1 MAEANPDTEFS
12 FLQVADDDDDD
23 EFEEPIEVVS
33 SQSVAAQP
41 SIPSQPT
48 PADSGST
55 HADSRSTPADS
66 GPTPA
71 DSGPTP
77 ADSGPTPAVRKRT
90 LPVSGPTPSASAR
103 TPAASARTPAVSD
116 QNRTANFLRSLKTD
130 RAFTDKELYIEL
142 EAMYHNSK
150 RRYDDEKVEG
160 ISEDGT
166 EFVLQK
172 LQDDYVHYNRVSRC
186 CGV

>member
-1 MAEANPDTEFS
+1 MAEANPDTEYS

-23 EFEEPIEVVS
+23 DVEFEELIEVVS
-33 SQSVAAQP
+33 SQPLAAQP

-55 HADSRSTPADS
+55 PADSRSTPADYGS
-66 GPTPA
+66 TPA
-71 DSGPTP
+71 DSGSTP
-77 ADSGPTPAVRKRT
+77 ADSGSTPAVR
-90 LPVSGPTPSASAR
+90 S
-103 TPAASARTPAVSD
+103 PAASARTPAVSD

-130 RAFTDKELYIEL
+130 RAFTDEELYREL
-142 EAMYHNSK
+142 EAMYHTFK

-172 LQDDYVHYNRVSRC
+172 LQDDFVHYNRVSQF